1 MLNESKKQVLFSEF
15 TPGFGISLALE
26 KSKKDIIDIV
36 IESKLRGRGGA
47 GFPTGYKWKSSA
59 NAKKTPKYVVCNA
72 DEGEPGTFKDRILLS
87 EHPEK
92 LFEGMAIC
100 GYAIGS
106 NHGIVYLR
114 GEYRYLL
121 KPLLKVLE
129 RLRKTHYLGKNIL
142 NSNFEFDIEIY
153 LGSGAYICGEETALI
168 ESLEGQRGEARN
180 KPPFPTEEGYLGK
193 PTVVN
198 NVETFSYIP
207 YIINKGA
214 EWFKEM
220 GTEKSKGSKLFSI
233 SGDVKYPGVYE
244 LPMGSTVKEILEL
257 VGARDTKAVQ
267 VGGASGV
274 CISKKEF
281 DKPLAFESLPPGGS
295 IIVFDQSRDIL
306 KVLKN
311 FMEFFVEESCGQCT
325 PCREGNFRLLEAV
338 EKLERGECSINYLKT
353 LRDLAETM
361 KFTSKCGLGQT
372 SPNAF
377 LSIINNFKGEILARP
392 KKPAENNSKAG

>member
-15 TPGFGISLALE
+15 TPGYGLVEALE
-26 KSKKDIIDIV
+26 KKPSELIQIV
-36 IESKLRGRGGA
+36 IDSKLRGRGGA
-47 GFPTGYKWKSSA
+47 GFPTDFKWKASA
-59 NAKKTPKYVVCNA
+59 DAKKTPKYIVCNA
-72 DEGEPGTFKDRILLS
+72 DEGEPGTFKDRILLADF
-87 EHPEK
+87 PEK
-92 LFEGMAIC
+92 LYVGMTIA

-106 NHGIVYLR
+106 NKGIIYLR

-121 KPLLKVLE
+121 PKLNETLE
-129 RLRKTHYLGKNIL
+129 RMRRTHHLGKNIL
-142 NSNFEFDIEIY
+142 NTNFEFDIEIV

-168 ESLEGQRGEARN
+168 ESLEGNRGEARN

-198 NVETFSYIP
+198 NVETFCYIP
-207 YIINKGA
+207 YIIKLGA
-214 EWFKEM
+214 DWFKEI

-233 SGDVKYPGVYE
+233 SGDVKFPGVYE
-244 LPMGSTVKEILEL
+244 LPFGVTIKEILEL

-274 CISKKEF
+274 CISKKDF

-295 IIVFDQSRDIL
+295 IIVFNQSRDML

-325 PCREGNFRLLEAV
+325 PCREGNYRLLEAV
-338 EKLERGECSINYLKT
+338 EKLENGECSINYLRT
-353 LRDLAETM
+353 LRELAETM

-377 LSIINNFKGEILARP
+377 LSIIDNFKGEILARP
-392 KKPAENNSKAG
+392 KKVMVN